1 MSFST
6 WSFDA
11 CVWGILSSAR
21 AGKDN
26 APIETATKIVMTAS
40 VRQRQKPLDAH
51 PSISLPFPF
60 KDAEVLVKQS
70 NIAG

>member
-1 MSFST
+1 
-6 WSFDA
+6 
-11 CVWGILSSAR
+11 
-21 AGKDN
+21 
-26 APIETATKIVMTAS
+26 MTAS